1 MHFCGIVFLK
11 YHACLALKPESR
23 NVHMTLPSNYINTF
37 HHPIIKYFV
46 LMKVEET
53 TDAHRVQA
61 HEILTQSKHQLS
73 EYVL

>member
-1 MHFCGIVFLK
+1 
-11 YHACLALKPESR
+11 
-23 NVHMTLPSNYINTF
+23 MTLPSNYINTF

-61 HEILTQSKHQLS
+61 HEILTQSKHHLS